1 MVSRHSVPTSL
12 LTPLAVPATDGE
24 FLQWRSEVRFRLAP
38 TNKRLLIGT
47 RSTGKRRYGHPA
59 LTGVLPVPWL
69 PIKKGQSLNRHRD
82 TGDDGSPGVV
92 LTLRKKYSVLRAR
105 PQSQQS
111 NESAASGSS
120 GPLDGTPAAPSGS
133 DHPEPSD
140 RSLIDRNPWT
150 EQTAARPR
158 PPRGNRSTNGGQVQ
172 RRLSFD
178 AASGVIVLPEDH
190 DWMGEDS
197 DSDDYGELQASTLM
211 DSQIVEGAPS
221 EGGPVVAGG
230 SPGTNKRYSTY
241 YHHPERRKTYTR
253 P

>member
-1 MVSRHSVPTSL
+1 MRFDPVSSN
-12 LTPLAVPATDGE
+12 E
-24 FLQWRSEVRFRLAP
+24 E
-38 TNKRLLIGT
+38 LLIEI

-59 LTGVLPVPWL
+59 LTGVLPFPWL

-92 LTLRKKYSVLRAR
+92 LTLRKKYSVRRVR

-111 NESAASGSS
+111 NESGASGSS
-120 GPLDGTPAAPSGS
+120 APPDSTSAAPSGS

-150 EQTAARPR
+150 DQTVVRPR
-158 PPRGNRSTNGGQVQ
+158 PRGHRSANGGQVQ

-178 AASGVIVLPEDH
+178 AASGVIALPEDQ
-190 DWMGEDS
+190 DWLCEDS

-211 DSQIVEGAPS
+211 DSQIVEGASS
-221 EGGPVVAGG
+221 EGGPAVAGG

-253 P
+253 S

>member
-1 MVSRHSVPTSL
+1 MRPLTSL
-12 LTPLAVPATDGE
+12 AVSATDGE
-24 FLQWRSEVRFRLAP
+24 LLQWRSEVKSRSIS
-38 TNKRLLIGT
+38 TNERLLIGAL
-47 RSTGKRRYGHPA
+47 STGKRRYGHPA

-82 TGDDGSPGVV
+82 TGDDGGPGVV

-111 NESAASGSS
+111 NESSS
-120 GPLDGTPAAPSGS
+120 SAQPDSTPAAPSGG

-150 EQTAARPR
+150 DQTAARPR
-158 PPRGNRSTNGGQVQ
+158 PRGHRSSNGGQVQ

-178 AASGVIVLPEDH
+178 AAAGVIALPEDQ
-190 DWMGEDS
+190 DWLGDDS

-221 EGGPVVAGG
+221 EGGPAVGG
-230 SPGTNKRYSTY
+230 ASPGTNKRYSTY

-253 P
+253 S